1 MCHTHSISVEHG
13 ADEVLRQAVTT
24 TTSKTTGT
32 TTKTPTTTTTPT
44 TSSPPPPTP
53 PSPAILLQLLNQ
65 LQIQVQSKNDNTNKI
80 VKNDSRVIIAS
91 EILFNGILHVK
102 IIIFSAD
109 VQQNIGQ
116 MATFQLNLGNDVNGL
131 ATSVLG
137 FQSGLKGLTM
147 RIQVQFYALFFA
159 I

>member
-1 MCHTHSISVEHG
+1 M
-13 ADEVLRQAVTT
+13 
-24 TTSKTTGT
+24 
-32 TTKTPTTTTTPT
+32 
-44 TSSPPPPTP
+44 
-53 PSPAILLQLLNQ
+53 
-65 LQIQVQSKNDNTNKI
+65 NKI
-80 VKNDSRVIIAS
+80 VKNDSRVFVAS
-91 EILFNGILHVK
+91 VILYNEKLYVK

-137 FQSGLKGLTM
+137 FQSGLKGLSM
-147 RIQVQFYALFFA
+147 RIQVQFYALFFT